1 MKDLSDACTEIENS
15 LPLWVGGDLEPAAQK
30 EVEEHLARCSR
41 CAEKAAATRLSRTRL
56 LDGLD
61 LERRAIGEGP
71 DPWPAIRAA
80 LRAEGHLAGSRAR
93 PSGMRRVFP
102 LRTAAAAA
110 VLLGLVF
117 AWTRLAPMATNGSSN
132 GTPGNVVPVAH
143 LQPAPAPT
151 MSAVSTQVAAQ
162 PVGLRHLQPGEN
174 LLRDSALYYDPATSE
189 DAATGRSRFEGSPV
203 GLQRSLPGP
212 VPGSPR

>member
-15 LPLWVGGDLEPAAQK
+15 LPLWVGADLEPAAQK

-56 LDGLD
+56 LEGLE
-61 LERRAIGEGP
+61 LESQTIGEGL

-80 LRAEGHLAGSRAR
+80 LRSEGRLAGTGTDRFRAG
-93 PSGMRRVFP
+93 SWRRVFP

-117 AWTRLAPMATNGSSN
+117 AWTRLSPNSVTGSTTGSTNVSGITQLHPSPTPATAS
-132 GTPGNVVPVAH
+132 
-143 LQPAPAPT
+143 PT
-151 MSAVSTQVAAQ
+151 MIAVQ
-162 PVGLRHLQPGEN
+162 PVGLRHLQPGEH
-174 LLRDSALYYDPATSE
+174 LLRDSALFDPITPE
-189 DAATGRSRFEGSPV
+189 DGITGKSRFQGSPV
-203 GLQRSLPGP
+203 GLERQVP
-212 VPGSPR
+212 VPPR